1 MFPVAVALRGRPCL
15 VVGGGGVA
23 LRKVHSLLGE
33 GARVTV
39 VAPAVCEEL
48 EGLAEAGRVQ
58 WEKRPYRAGEAAS
71 YWLVFAA
78 TDDRTVNQQV
88 FHDGERGGV
97 LVNVVD
103 DPELCSFHVPARLR
117 RGSLD
122 IALAS
127 QGEAPFLVRRLRQ
140 VLERHF
146 GPEWG
151 EWVQAAA
158 RFRAAVRQVPREG
171 SEVEALFDRF
181 FASTLDAER
190 LQVRV
195 PTAEELAAWLGGTD
209 SAAGTPPQPV
219 GADSGTAPRPGL
231 VSLVGSGPGDP
242 GLLTLKGRKRLFSAH
257 AVVYDRL
264 AGNALP
270 SDLPA
275 SVELYPVGKEAGHH
289 PVPQEEINQ
298 LLVRLARQGKR
309 VVRFKGGDPYV
320 FGRGGEEAEAL
331 VAAGIPFE
339 VVPGIT
345 AAVGAAAYAGIP
357 VTHRG
362 EAMRL
367 TLVTAHEAAKPEGPQ
382 VRWDLLAADPQAT
395 IAGYM
400 GVASLAQVV
409 QQLLAAGMDPRTPAA
424 LVERGTTAH
433 QRTVRAELAALP
445 ERAAALGV
453 QPPAVFLIG
462 RTVTHMD
469 RLGWFALQPLAG
481 ERVVVP
487 ARQGEAAAQL
497 EAAGAELVVVPSPPT
512 PATVVAAAA
521 SPVTSCV
528 AGSAAEVEELHWCRE
543 RGAWSGRVQVLCL
556 SREAAGRAR
565 EVALGHV
572 IQVAD
577 PEELVASLGR
587 REHAGSQDF

>member
-1 MFPVAVALRGRPCL
+1 M
-15 VVGGGGVA
+15 VGGGGVA

-33 GARVTV
+33 GAQVTV
-39 VAPAVCEEL
+39 VAPRLCQEL
-48 EGLAEAGRVQ
+48 GSLAETGRVR
-58 WEKRPYRAGEAAS
+58 WERRPYRAGEAAS

-88 FHDGERGGV
+88 FRDGERGGV
-97 LVNVVD
+97 FVNVVD
-103 DPELCSFHVPARLR
+103 DPELCSFHVPARIR

-122 IALAS
+122 IAMAS

-140 VLERHF
+140 ALERRL

-151 EWVQAAA
+151 EWAEAAA
-158 RFRAAVRQVPREG
+158 RFRAAVREAAPEAD
-171 SEVEALFDRF
+171 EAEALFDRF
-181 FASTLDAER
+181 FEATFDAER

-195 PTAEELAAWLGGTD
+195 PWPDELAAWLGRRDGAAEPRTPRPGTGD
-209 SAAGTPPQPV
+209 RGEAV
-219 GADSGTAPRPGL
+219 PRPGL

-242 GLLTLKGRKRLFSAH
+242 GLLTLKGRQRLFAAH

-270 SDLPA
+270 ADLPA
-275 SVELYPVGKEAGHH
+275 SIELYPVGKEAGHH
-289 PVPQEEINQ
+289 PVPQDEINQ
-298 LLVRLARQGKR
+298 LLVRLAREGKR

-345 AAVGAAAYAGIP
+345 AALGAAAYAGIP

-362 EAMRL
+362 EATRL
-367 TLVTAHEAAKPEGPQ
+367 TLVTAHEAAKAGGSQ

-395 IAGYM
+395 IAAYM
-400 GVASLAQVV
+400 GVASLPQVV
-409 QQLLAAGMDPRTPAA
+409 QELLAAGMDPATPAA

-433 QRTVRAELAALP
+433 QRTVKTHLAALP

-453 QPPAVFLIG
+453 QPPALFLVG
-462 RTVTHMD
+462 KTVEHMD
-469 RLGWFALQPLAG
+469 RLAWFAAQPLAG

-487 ARQGEAAAQL
+487 ARQWRAAAQL
-497 EAAGAELVVVPSPPT
+497 EAAGAEVVVVPSPPT
-512 PATVVAAAA
+512 PAAVAVAAA
-521 SPVTSCV
+521 SPVTACV
-528 AGSAAEVEELHWCRE
+528 AASADEVEELGWCRD
-543 RGAWSGRVQVLCL
+543 RGAWRGSVPVLCGC
-556 SREAAGRAR
+556 AAAAR
-565 EVALGHV
+565 RVEELGLGSAVEVG
-572 IQVAD
+572 D
-577 PEELVASLGR
+577 PEQLAATLERRGHADGQAS
-587 REHAGSQDF
+587 